1 SAKFWS
7 PVYVDQGITV
17 QNGLSIGMYNAGS
30 PNQFAQT
37 ASITQTGNIAT
48 QGTITCQGD
57 LSAPNIYN
65 KSQVDSIAN
74 TKQATITSTTSLN
87 ANNINASRSI
97 TAASYSTS
105 GTAALTTITAQTINT
120 SYLNATQGIVSNTL
134 TTNTITT
141 NGTSL
146 YIKKD
151 SIQIQASNAMNMI
164 DLSPTETILYN
175 DVIIDTLLKTAGNII
190 VGS

>member
-1 SAKFWS
+1 TATSISVKFWA
-7 PVYVDQGITV
+7 PVYIDQGITV

-37 ASITQTGNIAT
+37 ASITQTGDITT

-65 KSQVDSIAN
+65 ISQVDSIAN

-87 ANNINASRSI
+87 ANNINASGSI
-97 TAASYSTS
+97 TAANYLTS
-105 GTAALTTITAQTINT
+105 VTATLNAIIAQTINT
-120 SYLNATQGIVSNTL
+120 SYHNVAQGIASSTL
-134 TTNTITT
+134 TTNAITT
-141 NGTSL
+141 NETIV

-164 DLSPTETILYN
+164 DLSPTQTILYN
-175 DVIIDTLLKTAGNII
+175 EVLVDSL
-190 VGS
+190 

>member
-1 SAKFWS
+1 FWS

-37 ASITQTGNIAT
+37 ASIAQTGNITT

-57 LSAPNIYN
+57 LSAPNLYN

-74 TKQATITSTTSLN
+74 TKQNAITSTTS
-87 ANNINASRSI
+87 I
-97 TAASYSTS
+97 TA
-105 GTAALTTITAQTINT
+105 
-120 SYLNATQGIVSNTL
+120 NTL
-134 TTNTITT
+134 TINTITT

-164 DLSPTETILYN
+164 DLSPTQTIL
-175 DVIIDTLLKTAGNII
+175 
-190 VGS
+190 